1 MYANSV
7 SLECRNNDYVENT
20 SQCSNGQ
27 CALLLLF
34 LFMLMLIWAIHCNLF
49 CMQQEAL
56 QMNTTVGLIGP
67 VDSTGSKH
75 MPAYSV
81 NRNLCPIIC
90 CHFFRPSKTSA
101 EDAGNLWWALD
112 FVSISQWPVC
122 VCLGIYTMLNTFV
135 YDRRRDTY
143 VYFNECQEEAEE
155 QTHKHFALSKSIFHW
170 RSTLTHHSCG
180 CALVTML
187 TD

>member
-1 MYANSV
+1 MIMLKTLANAQMGNVHCCCCCFCSCSCSSGQSIAICSACSKKHYKWIQQLAWSAQLTLLARNICQHIQLTETYAP
-7 SLECRNNDYVENT
+7 
-20 SQCSNGQ
+20 
-27 CALLLLF
+27 LF
-34 LFMLMLIWAIHCNLF
+34 VVISFVQAKLR
-49 CMQQEAL
+49 Q
-56 QMNTTVGLIGP
+56 
-67 VDSTGSKH
+67 K
-75 MPAYSV
+75 MPEIYGE
-81 NRNLCPIIC
+81 LW
-90 CHFFRPSKTSA
+90 TLSA
-101 EDAGNLWWALD
+101 FHSDL
-112 FVSISQWPVC
+112 C
-122 VCLGIYTMLNTFV
+122 VCLVIYTMLNTFV